1 MAGLNKKS
9 QEVKRKLNIKGFV
22 LATAKIFGAVV
33 FLTGL
38 ANLIWP
44 AYANAFLQIMASVYP
59 GYDASGS
66 FGDLVIGSLYAFL
79 DGAVVGLVFSWLYNF
94 LLGKLSTE

>member
-1 MAGLNKKS
+1 MADLNKKS
-9 QEVKRKLNIKGFV
+9 QEVKMKLNIKVFA
-22 LATAKIFGAVV
+22 LATATIFGAVV

-44 AYANAFLQIMASVYP
+44 VYANAFLQIMASVYP

-66 FGDLVIGSLYAFL
+66 FGDLIIGSLYAFL